1 MFSERIPNLK
11 LIFHFVKFEQ
21 PFVSFVLLSLL
32 IKKNL
37 YSGKDIR
44 HIVYISLSLHKM
56 SDLYISQFSLCK
68 SLLSRMAQKLG
79 PHIVQYSP
87 SVTALSL

>member
-1 MFSERIPNLK
+1 MYKVRVDSVNFRCAKKPKRK
-11 LIFHFVKFEQ
+11 LGTA
-21 PFVSFVLLSLL
+21 
-32 IKKNL
+32 
-37 YSGKDIR
+37 GKDIR